1 MTTYT
6 GQDGNTHVR
15 FPNGDH
21 YVVRG
26 THYSKIS

>member
-1 MTTYT
+1 MTSWTS
-6 GQDGNTHVR
+6 QDGNTHVVMR
-15 FPNGDH
+15 NGDH